1 MNVTDE
7 FILEHAQRY
16 LRLVAAYKPPPAPA
30 SKETGETMEDAGI
43 VIVTRLRPMLGH
55 ELSSGMVPG
64 LFPREHTKGQVDLHE
79 LRRPV
84 RGLPRLNSF
93 TYRVDKFYG
102 VDTSSE
108 DMYHDLVHPLVAWAW
123 GGGVSTVFAYG
134 QTGSGKTYTVSALER
149 LVASTLTGG
158 ALEGRR
164 EMHVSIIELAGNTAA
179 DLLNARK
186 PISVLEDSFGATHLA
201 GAAEHP
207 VTDVAALLAHV
218 DAAARF
224 RRTAS
229 TTKNDASSRSHAV
242 CRLRLVNPALPDA
255 DDGLLYLV
263 DLAGSEAARDVA
275 THGADRMRETREI
288 NVSLSVLKDCIRGRA
303 AADHVTAAAAGQK
316 KAKPPYVPFRQSAL
330 TKVLKHVF
338 DPAASRACRTVVV
351 ACVNPCLADVGASK
365 NTLRYAEM
373 LRVVAPAAPAVMFDA
388 GKPATWSNEQLRAW
402 VGKNSGTPPVVPQI
416 LAPSESGAQLLRLV
430 AAEFLTRCLRSPGVT
445 DEQARAF
452 QAKFWRLHVDSQ
464 RATATPVDAK
474 AAAAPEKTGLS
485 SADPRPDM
493 AGVPFT
499 ERIRPGLVVAFD
511 PPADMPMPLPGRN
524 LAVVLGADGARAQGR
539 YTCARVTP
547 GFMPNAF
554 EVCLWR
560 QVVVPVERMVAEV
573 LLEYDVATRYYYETL

>member
-1 MNVTDE
+1 M
-7 FILEHAQRY
+7 
-16 LRLVAAYKPPPAPA
+16 
-30 SKETGETMEDAGI
+30 
-43 VIVTRLRPMLGH
+43 
-55 ELSSGMVPG
+55 
-64 LFPREHTKGQVDLHE
+64 
-79 LRRPV
+79 
-84 RGLPRLNSF
+84 
-93 TYRVDKFYG
+93 
-102 VDTSSE
+102 
-108 DMYHDLVHPLVAWAW
+108 AWAW

-186 PISVLEDSFGATHLA
+186 PVSVLEDSFGATHLA

-242 CRLRLVNPALPDA
+242 CRLRLANPALPDA

-402 VGKNSGTPPVVPQI
+402 VGKNSGTPPVLRRSSPPPSR
-416 LAPSESGAQLLRLV
+416 APSSSACSPPSSSR
-430 AAEFLTRCLRSPGVT
+430 AAS
-445 DEQARAF
+445 
-452 QAKFWRLHVDSQ
+452 
-464 RATATPVDAK
+464 
-474 AAAAPEKTGLS
+474 AAP
-485 SADPRPDM
+485 A
-493 AGVPFT
+493 
-499 ERIRPGLVVAFD
+499 
-511 PPADMPMPLPGRN
+511 
-524 LAVVLGADGARAQGR
+524 
-539 YTCARVTP
+539 
-547 GFMPNAF
+547 
-554 EVCLWR
+554 
-560 QVVVPVERMVAEV
+560 
-573 LLEYDVATRYYYETL
+573 

>member
-1 MNVTDE
+1 MDHDPTSLSSRAGTVLSEPSDN
-7 FILEHAQRY
+7 EHLNISPNWPPASSSCNERDGRIHPRTRPAY
-16 LRLVAAYKPPPAPA
+16 LRLVAAYRPPPTPA
-30 SKETGETMEDAGI
+30 SKEGGGTKDDAGI
-43 VIVTRLRPMLGH
+43 VIVTRLRPMLGD

-64 LFPREHTKGQVDLHE
+64 LFPREHTTGHVDLHE

-84 RGLPRLNSF
+84 RGLPGLNSF
-93 TYRVDKFYG
+93 NYRVDKFYG

-108 DMYHDLVHPLVAWAW
+108 DIYHDLVHPLVAWAW
-123 GGGVSTVFAYG
+123 GGGVSTFFAYG

-149 LVASTLTGG
+149 LVAETLTAGT
-158 ALEGRR
+158 LEGRR
-164 EMHVSIIELAGNTAA
+164 EMHVSIVELAGNAAA

-186 PISVLEDSFGATHLA
+186 PVSVLEDSTTRRRAPFGI
-201 GAAEHP
+201 
-207 VTDVAALLAHV
+207 
-218 DAAARF
+218 
-224 RRTAS
+224 
-229 TTKNDASSRSHAV
+229 
-242 CRLRLVNPALPDA
+242 CRLRLANPALPDA

-275 THGADRMRETREI
+275 THGANRMRETREI

-303 AADHVTAAAAGQK
+303 AADHVTAAAAAAGQK
-316 KAKPPYVPFRQSAL
+316 KTKPPYVPFRQSAL
-330 TKVLKHVF
+330 TK
-338 DPAASRACRTVVV
+338 
-351 ACVNPCLADVGASK
+351 
-365 NTLRYAEM
+365 
-373 LRVVAPAAPAVMFDA
+373 
-388 GKPATWSNEQLRAW
+388 
-402 VGKNSGTPPVVPQI
+402 SGTPPVVPQL
-416 LAPSESGAQLLRLV
+416 LAPSESGAQLLRLPV
-430 AAEFLTRCLRSPGVT
+430 PEFLTRCLRSPGVT
-445 DEQARAF
+445 DDQARAF

-464 RATATPVDAK
+464 RATAAPVNTK
-474 AAAAPEKTGLS
+474 AAAAPEKMGMS

-524 LAVVLGADGARAQGR
+524 LAVVLGADEGQAQGR

-554 EVCLWR
+554 EVNLWR